1 MQMWHSS
8 LGGGVA
14 NSFESSVEA
23 LLALVG
29 VVVMMMS
36 VIVRNH
42 DCLTIKNAASGNWKQ
57 SEYHKIDANTKRE
70 VVCGCGYHMW
80 MWRRETGR
88 LTWILQIWCTFYI
101 ILKMTNNIIML
112 RSSSKLFW
120 FVVQRKRTYHR
131 QQWPA
136 KIKDRQWSDDAVM
149 RWLDRL
155 LAPTC

>member
-42 DCLTIKNAASGNWKQ
+42 DCLTIKNAASGN
-57 SEYHKIDANTKRE
+57 
-70 VVCGCGYHMW
+70 
-80 MWRRETGR
+80 
-88 LTWILQIWCTFYI
+88 
-101 ILKMTNNIIML
+101 
-112 RSSSKLFW
+112 
-120 FVVQRKRTYHR
+120 
-131 QQWPA
+131 
-136 KIKDRQWSDDAVM
+136 
-149 RWLDRL
+149 
-155 LAPTC
+155 